1 MRAVPSRDRWGKGTV
16 YARVSFRA
24 SSLALVSLA
33 LALAACGGG
42 SGGPAAPTAPATS
55 QTLRLVS
62 GLDHAVAVPALD
74 VHVEGQPYVTDGA
87 GTLTAAVATGSR
99 ISTSGARGFIDRET
113 TYAGDNDFPL
123 WPLQGAWDT
132 SYYRTI
138 VYDRP
143 WGSGVG
149 PLMRPEPGVYTVSA
163 SWDIRS
169 DPEALDRVGA
179 ALSEVARLT
188 RGAITFRWVEAD
200 GDVTYEI
207 SETDPLIGKNW
218 GVSALRMSGSS
229 ITGCRIIIR
238 RLDVARLNVAIH
250 ETGHFLGLC
259 HSPDPRDI
267 MCVTAGRSYTSTR
280 LGPGEES
287 AWVMMAQR
295 KPGNRFPD
303 KDPTCVGAAAVSG
316 TIVVRCGG

>member
-1 MRAVPSRDRWGKGTV
+1 
-16 YARVSFRA
+16 
-24 SSLALVSLA
+24 
-33 LALAACGGG
+33 
-42 SGGPAAPTAPATS
+42 
-55 QTLRLVS
+55 VS
-62 GLDHAVAVPALD
+62 GLDHAVTVPALA
-74 VHVEGQPYVTDGA
+74 VHVDSQPYVTDGA
-87 GTLTAAVATGSR
+87 GTLTAAVAAGSR
-99 ISTSGARGFIDRET
+99 ISTSGAHGFIDRET

-123 WPLQGAWDT
+123 WPVQGAYDA

-169 DPEALDRVGA
+169 DPEALDSVEA

-188 RGAITFRWVEAD
+188 RGTITFRWVEAD

-207 SETDPLIGKNW
+207 SDTDRLIGSNW
-218 GVSALRMSGSS
+218 GVSALRTSGNT
-229 ITGCRIIIR
+229 ITGCRIIVR
-238 RLDVARLNVAIH
+238 RLDVARLNVALH

-259 HSPDPRDI
+259 HSPEPGDV
-267 MCVTAGRSYTSTR
+267 MCVTPGRSYLSRR

-287 AWVMMAQR
+287 AWLMMAQR
-295 KPGNRFPD
+295 RPGNRFPD
-303 KDPTCVGAAAVSG
+303 EDPAVAGAATGRG
-316 TIVVRCGG
+316 TMVVRCGG

>member
-1 MRAVPSRDRWGKGTV
+1 MKGTAQTGV
-16 YARVSFRA
+16 GILA
-24 SSLALVSLA
+24 SSLLLA
-33 LALAACGGG
+33 LAGCGSTE
-42 SGGPAAPTAPATS
+42 SGALAAPTAATPTS
-55 QTLRLVS
+55 QTLRVVN
-62 GLDHAVAVPALD
+62 GLNHTVAVPALD
-74 VHVEGQPYVTDGA
+74 VHVDSQRYVTDGT
-87 GTLTAAVATGSR
+87 GTLTAAVKSGAA
-99 ISTSGARGFIDRET
+99 ISTSGASGFIDRET
-113 TYAGDNDFPL
+113 TYSGENDFPL
-123 WPLQGAWDT
+123 WPLQGPWDST
-132 SYYRTI
+132 YYRAI

-143 WGSGVG
+143 WATGLG
-149 PLMRPEPGVYTVSA
+149 PLARPEPGVFTVSA
-163 SWDIRS
+163 SAEIRF
-169 DPEALDRVGA
+169 DAAALGMVDA
-179 ALSEVARLT
+179 ALSEVARVT
-188 RGAITFRWVEAD
+188 RGAIRFVWVD
-200 GDVTYEI
+200 GHGDVTYEI

-218 GVSALRMSGSS
+218 GVSALSMSSGS